1 VVVQVEFCVLLA
13 MHTAIIRHE
22 KAGKLQCPVVS
33 FENAAS
39 GNYDTVELNHKTMKQ

>member
-1 VVVQVEFCVLLA
+1 VEFCVLLA
-13 MHTAIIRHE
+13 THKVIIRHE

-33 FENAAS
+33 FQNAVF